1 MKRISDINESMSEKK
16 ERSENDSDLEY
27 KTENDG
33 DSETE
38 ENISGNFQDNIHI
51 LKNQMNGI
59 YEKLYKEIN
68 KLKKY
73 NARLNNKINDLKKQ
87 NSRQNKTI
95 DLLNY
100 KTRRQDEKITKFEI
114 ESGIKEGKIIRLE
127 INNERQREK
136 ITKLEINNER
146 QEEKI
151 ISQGNKIRDLED
163 KVKSLS
169 IYVFK
174 AKLRKLLKKLLEY
187 IVKNY
192 FHFIRFNK
200 HENKIYFKFAPYIS
214 GLTEYEIITAL
225 NSMLKVIFHNI
236 TLNNYIIHFVDEQ
249 AFFNESAKKDIE
261 VFSKSE
267 NFFEYFHI
275 SMLHEKIIKELIP
288 EHYFTTIN
296 NYEFDFNVEKL
307 LYNYGLCK

>member
-95 DLLNY
+95 ALLKY

-114 ESGIKEGKIIRLE
+114 ENGIKEGKIIRLE

-136 ITKLEINNER
+136 IIKLEINNES
-146 QEEKI
+146 QQEKI

-187 IVKNY
+187 IIKKY

-236 TLNNYIIHFVDEQ
+236 TLNNYIFQYPNLFTYIT
-249 AFFNESAKKDIE
+249 
-261 VFSKSE
+261 
-267 NFFEYFHI
+267 Y
-275 SMLHEKIIKELIP
+275 IIL
-288 EHYFTTIN
+288 
-296 NYEFDFNVEKL
+296 
-307 LYNYGLCK
+307 

>member
-95 DLLNY
+95 ALLKY

-127 INNERQREK
+127 INNERQ
-136 ITKLEINNER
+136 
-146 QEEKI
+146 QEKI

-296 NYEFDFNVEKL
+296 NYEFDFNIEKL
-307 LYNYGLCK
+307 LNNYGLCK

>member
-38 ENISGNFQDNIHI
+38 ENISGNFQDNIQI

-95 DLLNY
+95 ALLKY

-114 ESGIKEGKIIRLE
+114 ENGIKEGKIIRLE

-151 ISQGNKIRDLED
+151 ISQGKKIRDLED

-187 IVKNY
+187 IVKKY

-249 AFFNESAKKDIE
+249 AFFNESAKKDIK

-296 NYEFDFNVEKL
+296 N
-307 LYNYGLCK
+307 

>member
-38 ENISGNFQDNIHI
+38 ENISGNFQDNIQI

-127 INNERQREK
+127 INNERQ
-136 ITKLEINNER
+136 
-146 QEEKI
+146 EEKI
-151 ISQGNKIRDLED
+151 ISQGKKIRDLED

-236 TLNNYIIHFVDEQ
+236 TLNNYIVHFVDEQ
-249 AFFNESAKKDIE
+249 AFFNESAKKDIK

-296 NYEFDFNVEKL
+296 N
-307 LYNYGLCK
+307 

>member
-38 ENISGNFQDNIHI
+38 ENISGNFQDNIQI

-95 DLLNY
+95 ALLKY

-187 IVKNY
+187 IVKKY

-236 TLNNYIIHFVDEQ
+236 TLNNYIVHFVDEQ
-249 AFFNESAKKDIE
+249 AFFNESAKKDIK

-296 NYEFDFNVEKL
+296 N
-307 LYNYGLCK
+307 

>member
-38 ENISGNFQDNIHI
+38 ENISGNFQDNIQI

-95 DLLNY
+95 ALLKY

-114 ESGIKEGKIIRLE
+114 ENGIKEGKIIRLE
-127 INNERQREK
+127 INNERQKEK
-136 ITKLEINNER
+136 IIKLEINNER
-146 QEEKI
+146 QQEKI

-174 AKLRKLLKKLLEY
+174 EKLRKLLKKLLEY
-187 IVKNY
+187 IVKKY

-249 AFFNESAKKDIE
+249 AFFNESAKKDIK

-296 NYEFDFNVEKL
+296 N
-307 LYNYGLCK
+307 

>member
-38 ENISGNFQDNIHI
+38 ENISGNFQDNIQI

-187 IVKNY
+187 IVKKY

-249 AFFNESAKKDIE
+249 AFFNESAKKDIK

-296 NYEFDFNVEKL
+296 N
-307 LYNYGLCK
+307 

>member
-38 ENISGNFQDNIHI
+38 ENISGNFQDNIQI

-95 DLLNY
+95 ALLKY

-136 ITKLEINNER
+136 IIKLEINNER

-151 ISQGNKIRDLED
+151 INQGNKIRDLED

-187 IVKNY
+187 IVKKY

-236 TLNNYIIHFVDEQ
+236 TLNNYLIHFVDEQ
-249 AFFNESAKKDIE
+249 AFFNESAKKDIK

-296 NYEFDFNVEKL
+296 N
-307 LYNYGLCK
+307 

>member
-38 ENISGNFQDNIHI
+38 ENISGNFQDNIQI

-127 INNERQREK
+127 INNERLQ
-136 ITKLEINNER
+136 
-146 QEEKI
+146 EKI

-187 IVKNY
+187 IVKKY

-236 TLNNYIIHFVDEQ
+236 TLNNYIINFVDEQ
-249 AFFNESAKKDIE
+249 AFFNDSAKKDIE

-288 EHYFTTIN
+288 EQYFTTIN
-296 NYEFDFNVEKL
+296 N
-307 LYNYGLCK
+307 

>member
-38 ENISGNFQDNIHI
+38 ENISGNFQDNIQI

-95 DLLNY
+95 ALLKY

-114 ESGIKEGKIIRLE
+114 ENGIKEGKIIRLE

-151 ISQGNKIRDLED
+151 ISQGKKIRDLED

-187 IVKNY
+187 IVKKY

-249 AFFNESAKKDIE
+249 AFFNESAKKDIK

-296 NYEFDFNVEKL
+296 NDEFDFNVEKL
-307 LYNYGLCK
+307 WFM

>member
-38 ENISGNFQDNIHI
+38 ENISGNFQDNIQI

-95 DLLNY
+95 DLLKY

-136 ITKLEINNER
+136 IIKLEINNER
-146 QEEKI
+146 QQEKI

-174 AKLRKLLKKLLEY
+174 EKLRKLLKKLLEY
-187 IVKNY
+187 IVKKY

-296 NYEFDFNVEKL
+296 N
-307 LYNYGLCK
+307 

>member
-38 ENISGNFQDNIHI
+38 ENISGNFQDNIQI

-95 DLLNY
+95 ALLKY

-114 ESGIKEGKIIRLE
+114 ENGIKEGKIIRLE

-136 ITKLEINNER
+136 IIKLEINNER
-146 QEEKI
+146 QQEKI

-187 IVKNY
+187 IVKKY

-249 AFFNESAKKDIE
+249 AFFNESAKKDIK

-296 NYEFDFNVEKL
+296 N
-307 LYNYGLCK
+307 

>member
-16 ERSENDSDLEY
+16 ERSENVSDLEY

-38 ENISGNFQDNIHI
+38 ENISGNFQDNIQI

-95 DLLNY
+95 DLLKY

-127 INNERQREK
+127 INNERQ
-136 ITKLEINNER
+136 
-146 QEEKI
+146 QEKI

-249 AFFNESAKKDIE
+249 AFFNESAKKDIK
-261 VFSKSE
+261 VFTKSE

-296 NYEFDFNVEKL
+296 N
-307 LYNYGLCK
+307 

>member
-187 IVKNY
+187 IVKKY

-296 NYEFDFNVEKL
+296 N
-307 LYNYGLCK
+307 

>member
-38 ENISGNFQDNIHI
+38 ENISGNFQDNIQI

-95 DLLNY
+95 ALLKY

-114 ESGIKEGKIIRLE
+114 ENGIKEGKIIRLE

-187 IVKNY
+187 IVKKY

-296 NYEFDFNVEKL
+296 N
-307 LYNYGLCK
+307 

>member
-38 ENISGNFQDNIHI
+38 ENISGNFQDNIQI

-95 DLLNY
+95 ALLKY

-114 ESGIKEGKIIRLE
+114 ENGIKEGKIIRLE

-187 IVKNY
+187 IVKKY

-288 EHYFTTIN
+288 EQYFTTIN

-307 LYNYGLCK
+307 

>member
-127 INNERQREK
+127 INNERQ
-136 ITKLEINNER
+136 
-146 QEEKI
+146 EEKI

-174 AKLRKLLKKLLEY
+174 VKLRKLLKKLLEY

-236 TLNNYIIHFVDEQ
+236 TLNNYIVHFVDEQ
-249 AFFNESAKKDIE
+249 AFFNESAKKDIK

-296 NYEFDFNVEKL
+296 N
-307 LYNYGLCK
+307 

>member
-1 MKRISDINESMSEKK
+1 MKRISDINELTSEKK

-38 ENISGNFQDNIHI
+38 ENISGNFQDNIQI

-95 DLLNY
+95 DLLKY

-127 INNERQREK
+127 INNERQ
-136 ITKLEINNER
+136 
-146 QEEKI
+146 QAKI

-249 AFFNESAKKDIE
+249 AFFNESAKKDIK

-296 NYEFDFNVEKL
+296 N
-307 LYNYGLCK
+307 

>member
-16 ERSENDSDLEY
+16 ERSEND
-27 KTENDG
+27 G

-38 ENISGNFQDNIHI
+38 ENISGNFQDNIQI

-59 YEKLYKEIN
+59 YGKLYKEIN

-95 DLLNY
+95 ALLKY

-127 INNERQREK
+127 INNERQKEK
-136 ITKLEINNER
+136 IIKLEINNER

-187 IVKNY
+187 IVKKY

-236 TLNNYIIHFVDEQ
+236 TLNNYIVHFVDEQ
-249 AFFNESAKKDIE
+249 AFFNESAKKDIK

-296 NYEFDFNVEKL
+296 N
-307 LYNYGLCK
+307 

>member
-1 MKRISDINESMSEKK
+1 MKRISDINESISEKK

-95 DLLNY
+95 ALLKY

-187 IVKNY
+187 IVKKY

-249 AFFNESAKKDIE
+249 AFFNESAKKDIK

-296 NYEFDFNVEKL
+296 N
-307 LYNYGLCK
+307 

>member
-95 DLLNY
+95 ALLKY

-114 ESGIKEGKIIRLE
+114 ENGIKEGKIIRLE
-127 INNERQREK
+127 INNERQ
-136 ITKLEINNER
+136 
-146 QEEKI
+146 QEKI

-236 TLNNYIIHFVDEQ
+236 TLNNYIVHFVDEQ
-249 AFFNESAKKDIE
+249 AFFNESAKKDIK

-296 NYEFDFNVEKL
+296 NDEFDFNVEKL
-307 LYNYGLCK
+307 FNNYGLYK

>member
-1 MKRISDINESMSEKK
+1 MKRISDINELTSEKK

-38 ENISGNFQDNIHI
+38 ENISGNFQDNIQI
-51 LKNQMNGI
+51 LKNQMNRI

-73 NARLNNKINDLKKQ
+73 NARLNNKINYLKKQ

-95 DLLNY
+95 ALLKY

-114 ESGIKEGKIIRLE
+114 ENGIKEGKIIRLE
-127 INNERQREK
+127 INNERQKEK
-136 ITKLEINNER
+136 IIKLEINNER

-187 IVKNY
+187 IVNNY

-249 AFFNESAKKDIE
+249 AFFNESAKKDIK

-296 NYEFDFNVEKL
+296 N
-307 LYNYGLCK
+307 

>member
-1 MKRISDINESMSEKK
+1 MKLFRLSE
-16 ERSENDSDLEY
+16 
-27 KTENDG
+27 
-33 DSETE
+33 
-38 ENISGNFQDNIHI
+38 I
-51 LKNQMNGI
+51 
-59 YEKLYKEIN
+59 
-68 KLKKY
+68 
-73 NARLNNKINDLKKQ
+73 
-87 NSRQNKTI
+87 
-95 DLLNY
+95 
-100 KTRRQDEKITKFEI
+100 
-114 ESGIKEGKIIRLE
+114 
-127 INNERQREK
+127 
-136 ITKLEINNER
+136 NER

-249 AFFNESAKKDIE
+249 AFFNESAKKDIK

-296 NYEFDFNVEKL
+296 N
-307 LYNYGLCK
+307 

>member
-38 ENISGNFQDNIHI
+38 ENISGNFQDNIQI

-95 DLLNY
+95 ALLKY

-114 ESGIKEGKIIRLE
+114 ENGIKEGKIIRLE

-136 ITKLEINNER
+136 IIKLEINNERQKEKIIKLEINNER

-187 IVKNY
+187 IVKKY

-296 NYEFDFNVEKL
+296 N
-307 LYNYGLCK
+307 

>member
-16 ERSENDSDLEY
+16 ERSENDSDFEY

-38 ENISGNFQDNIHI
+38 ENISGNFQDNIQI

-95 DLLNY
+95 ALLKY

-114 ESGIKEGKIIRLE
+114 ESGIKEGKIIR
-127 INNERQREK
+127 
-136 ITKLEINNER
+136 LEINNER

-296 NYEFDFNVEKL
+296 N
-307 LYNYGLCK
+307 

>member
-38 ENISGNFQDNIHI
+38 ENISGNFQDNIQI

-127 INNERQREK
+127 INNERQ
-136 ITKLEINNER
+136 
-146 QEEKI
+146 EEKI
-151 ISQGNKIRDLED
+151 ISQGKKIRDLED

-249 AFFNESAKKDIE
+249 AFFNESAKKDIK

-296 NYEFDFNVEKL
+296 N
-307 LYNYGLCK
+307 

>member
-1 MKRISDINESMSEKK
+1 
-16 ERSENDSDLEY
+16 
-27 KTENDG
+27 
-33 DSETE
+33 
-38 ENISGNFQDNIHI
+38 
-51 LKNQMNGI
+51 MNGI

-73 NARLNNKINDLKKQ
+73 NTRLNNKINDLKKQ

-95 DLLNY
+95 DLLKY

-249 AFFNESAKKDIE
+249 AFFNESAKKDIK

-288 EHYFTTIN
+288 EQYFTTIN

-307 LYNYGLCK
+307 

>member
-38 ENISGNFQDNIHI
+38 ENISGNFQDNIQI

-95 DLLNY
+95 ALLKY

-114 ESGIKEGKIIRLE
+114 ENGIKEGKIIRLE

-136 ITKLEINNER
+136 IIKLEINNER
-146 QEEKI
+146 QQEKI

-187 IVKNY
+187 IVKKY

-288 EHYFTTIN
+288 EQYFTTIN

-307 LYNYGLCK
+307 